1 MFLIIKEKSPELISK
16 LQAALKTQMPDH
28 HRVKRQYFK
37 PSIDGS
43 MLSNDRSYLLK
54 ASNESKPSTTTVATL
69 SDTTKKPK
77 ITVAGLIHSLFQ
89 LFDRIK
95 SVLKKALDEHESE

>member
-1 MFLIIKEKSPELISK
+1 
-16 LQAALKTQMPDH
+16 MPDH

-54 ASNESKPSTTTVATL
+54 ASNESKPTTSTIVTPQDG
-69 SDTTKKPK
+69 SQKKPK